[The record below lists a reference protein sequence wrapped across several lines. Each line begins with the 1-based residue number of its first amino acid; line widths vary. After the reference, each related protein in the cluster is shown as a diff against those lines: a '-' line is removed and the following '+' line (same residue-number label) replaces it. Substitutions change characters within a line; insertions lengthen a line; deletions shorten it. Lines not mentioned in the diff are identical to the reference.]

1 MNTGKATLS
10 QTRRKKTQKKID
22 ESRILCRPVV
32 EYLRRNHT
40 PYEKVIVD
48 WTSAELF
55 SGELGASY
63 EWGEEFGGATGERK
77 GALTRDDI
85 KVDF

>member
-1 MNTGKATLS
+1 MFEY
-10 QTRRKKTQKKID
+10 RKVKSIADPPQENAKKID
-22 ESRILCRPVV
+22 ELRIVCRPVV

-63 EWGEEFGGATGERK
+63 EIP
-77 GALTRDDI
+77 D
-85 KVDF
+85 

>member
-1 MNTGKATLS
+1 MFEYRKGKSITDPPQENA
-10 QTRRKKTQKKID
+10 KKID
-22 ESRILCRPVV
+22 ELRIACRPVV

-63 EWGEEFGGATGERK
+63 DYEIP
-77 GALTRDDI
+77 D
-85 KVDF
+85 